1 MDYKT
6 KAYYRNKIKEISKR
20 TKISELY
27 ITQKALELAEIAFDK
42 SEELKINNEK
52 TSHIGYYLIRWRY
65 KWII

>member
-27 ITQKALELAEIAFDK
+27 ITQKALELAISNANAVGAGLVSAQEN
-42 SEELKINNEK
+42 SNQPNV
-52 TSHIGYYLIRWRY
+52 YIRQPT
-65 KWII
+65 

>member
-27 ITQKALELAEIAFDK
+27 ITQKALELAT
-42 SEELKINNEK
+42 SNENAVGAGLVSAQENSNQPNVY
-52 TSHIGYYLIRWRY
+52 TRQPT
-65 KWII
+65 

>member
-27 ITQKALELAEIAFDK
+27 ITQKALELAKLAFNK
-42 SEELKINNEK
+42 SEELRINNEK
-52 TSHIGYYLIRWRY
+52 KSHIGYYLIR
-65 KWII
+65 

>member
-52 TSHIGYYLIRWRY
+52 TSHIGYYLIR
-65 KWII
+65 